1 MNKNEAIKII
11 NRRTGFNSLN
21 SRNTHFANVN
31 SAKNVWWF
39 DIPTSKA
46 FSQNIPH
53 LHLLVY
59 QHKGDELFHLKV
71 PTNFFLKNRSG
82 FIIREE
88 KGTISLELSAEKA
101 TFLKDVRPG
110 SGQLSFKE
118 FLQ

>member
-1 MNKNEAIKII
+1 MEKNEAIKII
-11 NRRTGFNSLN
+11 NRRIASNSLD

-46 FSQNIPH
+46 FSQTISN

-59 QHKGDELFHLKV
+59 QQKVNELFHLKV
-71 PTNFFLKNRSG
+71 PTSFFLNNRSG
-82 FIIREE
+82 FVIREE

-101 TFLKDVRPG
+101 TFLKDIRPG
-110 SGQLSFKE
+110 SDKLSFKE

>member
-1 MNKNEAIKII
+1 MNKNEAIKIMNKRI
-11 NRRTGFNSLN
+11 GNPSPN

-46 FSQNIPH
+46 FSQNIDH

-59 QHKGDELFHLKV
+59 QPMGDELSHLNV
-71 PTNFFLKNRSG
+71 PTYFFIQNRSG

-88 KGTISLELSAEKA
+88 KGTISLELSCEKA
-101 TFLKDVRPG
+101 TFLKDIRPG
-110 SGQLSFKE
+110 SGQVSFID
-118 FLQ
+118 FVQ

>member
-11 NRRTGFNSLN
+11 NRRIGSNLLN
-21 SRNTHFANVN
+21 NRNTHFANVN

-59 QHKGDELFHLKV
+59 QPHGDELFHLKV
-71 PTNFFLKNRSG
+71 PTGFFIKNRSG

-88 KGTISLELSAEKA
+88 KETISLELSVDKS

-110 SGQLSFKE
+110 SKKISFKD

>member
-11 NRRTGFNSLN
+11 NRRIGSPSLD

-31 SAKNVWWF
+31 SAKNVCWF

-71 PTNFFLKNRSG
+71 PTSFFLKNRSN

-88 KGTISLELSAEKA
+88 KETISLELSAEKA

-110 SGQLSFKE
+110 SGQVSFTG
-118 FLQ
+118 FVQ